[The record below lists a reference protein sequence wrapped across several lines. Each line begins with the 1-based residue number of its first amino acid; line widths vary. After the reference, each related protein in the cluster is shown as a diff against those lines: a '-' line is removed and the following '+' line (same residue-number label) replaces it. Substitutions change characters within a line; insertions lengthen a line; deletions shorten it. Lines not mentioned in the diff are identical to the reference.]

1 MLNLQSK
8 LVLTGGI
15 GGAIFTE
22 IILLNK
28 GFPVIYAEENS
39 AKKLCIYDEPKPDVV
54 LVESPTRLEE
64 AIKQARIHVTKTACD
79 LERQFHGVINKW
91 ITIEQNTE
99 KTIKEIIAPNERLM
113 PEALYVTVAGLAGT
127 IIARNRNILLRI
139 ATPLVF
145 TIASSYYFLPQTSQN
160 ISKKFQENQHKYPQL
175 LKVHRSIS
183 DIASDAKQKVDT
195 SISDLK
201 NIVGGDDND
210 KSK

>member
-1 MLNLQSK
+1 MFRNFGIFHHASKNIQRK
-8 LVLTGGI
+8 LVLTGI
-15 GGAIFTE
+15 GGAILTE
-22 IILLNK
+22 IILNNNK
-28 GFPVIYAEENS
+28 GFPVIYAEETS
-39 AKKLCIYDEPKPDVV
+39 AKK
-54 LVESPTRLEE
+54 SPTRLEE
-64 AIKQARIHVTKTACD
+64 GIKQARIHVAKAACD
-79 LERQFHGVINKW
+79 FERQFHGVINKW

-99 KTIKEIIAPNERLM
+99 KTIKEVIAPNERLM
-113 PEALYVTVAGLAGT
+113 PEALYVTIAGLAGT

-139 ATPLVF
+139 ATPIVF

-160 ISKKFQENQHKYPQL
+160 ISKKFQENQQKYPQL